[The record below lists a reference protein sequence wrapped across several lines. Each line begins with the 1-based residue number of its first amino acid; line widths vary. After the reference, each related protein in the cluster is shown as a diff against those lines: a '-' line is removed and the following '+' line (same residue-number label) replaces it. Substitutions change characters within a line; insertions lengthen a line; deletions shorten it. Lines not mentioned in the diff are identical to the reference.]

1 MPFTERSP
9 YIRVLPGAATLDI
22 ILKNTHFPD
31 GLLDQPIQL
40 RVEWQDGIPVLAFQF
55 QSASYDFSEP
65 LVPADLKNGER
76 GWLQQLRLTVRL
88 LLADNVVS
96 DQVAEQKF
104 SLPEHDAGKIKAVL
118 NDKQMPSGM

>member
-1 MPFTERSP
+1 MPFPERSP

-31 GLLDQPIQL
+31 GLLGEPIQL

-55 QSASYDFSEP
+55 QSASYGFSEP
-65 LVPADLKNGER
+65 LDPAELKSGER
-76 GWLQQLRLTVRL
+76 GWLQQPRLIVRL

-96 DQVAEQKF
+96 DQVAEQKL
-104 SLPEHDAGKIKAVL
+104 SISEHDAGKIK
-118 NDKQMPSGM
+118 SSFE